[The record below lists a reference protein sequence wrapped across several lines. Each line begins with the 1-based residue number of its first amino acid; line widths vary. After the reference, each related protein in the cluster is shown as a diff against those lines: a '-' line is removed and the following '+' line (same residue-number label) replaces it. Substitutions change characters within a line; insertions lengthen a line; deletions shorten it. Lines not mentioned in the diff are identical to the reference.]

1 MHVIQDLGDNWV
13 SGFSDRHGG
22 YEAYEED
29 MSREMD
35 DHMAPTSEPMSRTP
49 LALRPFVPGGQADEG
64 RWSLNPMR
72 RHHQVPVVCNI
83 VCVCWGG
90 GGGWVG
96 CGCIIQRER
105 ERER

>member
-72 RHHQVPVVCNI
+72 THHQVPVVCNI
-83 VCVCWGG
+83 V
-90 GGGWVG
+90 
-96 CGCIIQRER
+96 
-105 ERER
+105 